1 MLKWQWWGMG
11 WFLLVGL
18 LPVAASAQKTA
29 LEELSWE
36 RGTPPDMEEILSIRE
51 RFVYEVHYSFFRL
64 GEIEVELLPD
74 TTVNGR
80 QLQQMR
86 TVIRSGSGI
95 PFLRN
100 RHVRYTNTFH
110 YDREA
115 IYSHRF
121 WRDDLHD
128 NEPMRADIQFDREEM
143 EVRFFERGEPKDTL
157 ELVEPASGGDIIFFY
172 ARMFAG
178 EEEPYALPV
187 FISEEGLGEVRASS
201 SPWAEIREY
210 EAFDEPVATYRS
222 DGVADIDGPFG
233 FTGNFSSWFLT
244 DDRRLPLEA
253 HVKILFGN
261 LKISLISYEQ
271 IGKRRGGG
279 PVSETAPHEKS
290 TASGTRE

>member
-1 MLKWQWWGMG
+1 MMWRWWSLS
-11 WFLLVGL
+11 WFLVMGLV
-18 LPVAASAQKTA
+18 PVAVSGQVTA
-29 LEELSWE
+29 LEELDWD
-36 RGTPPDMEEILSIRE
+36 RGRPPDMEEILSIRE
-51 RFVYEVHYSFFRL
+51 RFVYEVRYGFFRL

-74 TTVNGR
+74 TTVNGK

-100 RHVRYTNTFH
+100 RHVRYANIFH
-110 YDREA
+110 FDRNA

-128 NEPMRADIQFDREEM
+128 NEPMRADIQFDREQM
-143 EVRFFERGEPKDTL
+143 EVRFYERGEPRDTL

-178 EEEPYALPV
+178 EDVPYALPV
-187 FISEEGLGEVRASS
+187 FISEDGLGEVRALSS
-201 SPWAEIREY
+201 RETEIREY
-210 EAFDEPVATYRS
+210 DAFDEPVATYRS

-233 FTGNFSSWFLT
+233 FTGDFSSWFLT
-244 DDRRLPLEA
+244 DDRRIPLEA
-253 HVKILFGN
+253 HVKVLFGN

-271 IGKRRGGG
+271 IGKREGGG
-279 PVSETAPHEKS
+279 PVSETAPHEKPTS
-290 TASGTRE
+290 SGTRE